1 MIYAPDMAF
10 TLISISQLDG
20 ANCSVRFN
28 KGICMIKNPSRHT
41 IATIPRSDGLYCLVT
56 EKSTQTDQ
64 VNVASVKM
72 SISEAHCKLG
82 HITHTAIRYVVT
94 QNLITGIDLDLDLKP
109 EFCEPCAKARSA
121 RQPFLQESQTT
132 KYDE

>member
-10 TLISISQLDG
+10 TIISISQLDE

-28 KGICMIKNPSRHT
+28 KGICTIKNPSRCT

-64 VNVASVKM
+64 ANVASVKM
-72 SISEAHCKLG
+72 SISEAHCKLR
-82 HITHTAIRYVVT
+82 HITHTAIRYAVT

-109 EFCEPCAKARSA
+109 EFCEPCTKARSA
-121 RQPFLQESQTT
+121 R
-132 KYDE
+132 